1 MARKRYNLRV
11 ISSISIRPELL
22 HLLDVEADM
31 KDVSRSRLIED
42 ILEEHYKEAEDG
54 RKKETPIES

>member
-54 RKKETPIES
+54 TEKENA